1 MNLDSVYSE
10 LTLKGTKAKLV
21 LLVLDGLGDIATR
34 ENGYITPLEAAA
46 TPGEWRAGTV
56 DTDCIFV
63 PSTHPDR
70 ISFEHVALRMNK
82 HFDTHEADAR
92 LIAAMRNAFPALLK
106 AARAALTATAEPT
119 AGEER

>member
-1 MNLDSVYSE
+1 MAADLTEEE
-10 LTLKGTKAKLV
+10 LARLEA
-21 LLVLDGLGDIATR
+21 
-34 ENGYITPLEAAA
+34 LEAAA

-106 AARAALTATAEPT
+106 AARAALAATTEPT
-119 AGEER
+119 GGEER